1 VRFPIST
8 RYAAL
13 AAAVVLTAAACGGAA
28 TPEPTGQV
36 TPTGEPLAG
45 EFLID
50 GSSTV
55 YPITEA
61 IAEEFQLANQGVL
74 VTVAFSGTS
83 AGFQKFCRGE
93 SVANDAS
100 RPIKQEEID
109 ACSTAGITPVELP
122 VAYDG
127 LSVMVNPANDW
138 VSCLTVS
145 QLNLIWDQGSP
156 VQNWSDVDPSWPN
169 EKINLYGPGADSGT
183 FDYFTEEINGET
195 DRSRS
200 DYTQS
205 EDDNSLVQG
214 IAGDT
219 YALGYFG
226 YAYYQENADRLKVV
240 PIDAE
245 EGGGCVEPTPETI
258 SGLTYV
264 PLSRPLFIY
273 PSKEALQR
281 PEVEAF
287 FRYYLANVDALLGT
301 GPGQVGY
308 IQLHDDLKAEALSN
322 LEAALQ

>member
-1 VRFPIST
+1 MQGPATLRLSALAVA
-8 RYAAL
+8 AAL
-13 AAAVVLTAAACGGAA
+13 IVGACQSTN
-28 TPEPTGQV
+28 TPGPTG
-36 TPTGEPLAG
+36 PALSGR
-45 EFLID
+45 FLID

-61 IAEEFQLANQGVL
+61 MAEEFQIANPGVA

-83 AGFQKFCRGE
+83 AGFQKYCRGE

-109 ACSTAGITPVELP
+109 ACLGAGITPVELP

-127 LSVMVNPANDW
+127 LSVVVNPANDW

-145 QLNLIWDQGSP
+145 QLHLIWDQGST
-156 VQNWSDVDPSWPN
+156 VQMWADVDPSWPA
-169 EKINLYGPGADSGT
+169 ERINLYGPGADSGT

-205 EDDNSLVQG
+205 EDDNPLVQG
-214 IAGDT
+214 VANDT

-226 YAYYQENADRLKVV
+226 YAYYQENRDRLKVV
-240 PIDAE
+240 AIDAD
-245 EGGGCVEPTPETI
+245 EGGGCVEPTAETI
-258 SGLTYV
+258 SGGTYT

-273 PSKEALQR
+273 PSREALQR

-287 FRYYLANVDALLGT
+287 FRFYIDNVDLYLGT
-301 GPGQVGY
+301 REGQVGY
-308 IQLHDDLKAEALSN
+308 IPLHEDLKSEAQAN